1 MKQKKAEERAI
12 EYVFITA
19 LALII
24 LSTGFFIFKLLL
36 GHYDLH
42 ITSLNNNLPFII
54 TGNLSWLLIIILVP
68 VLVICILFYLM
79 DSNRN
84 GVFIAENGFK
94 ISSLLFLVEFLIISV
109 SYYVSPSAAST
120 MKGFNNLDYA
130 LYYSVWTIYIGLI
143 SLVPPLVIFIL
154 LNLYRRTG
162 NGSKLFSGTFNL
174 QQSLIVS
181 IPIALISDII
191 WSNALIEG
199 IQYYL
204 LFYAVSIL
212 FMTKGPVIASFAAL
226 FPLEINIM
234 AYSFFGILELP
245 FIVLI
250 FFLIIAGFLQLV
262 SMIPRHGGN
271 EDEPKVQKQPSKE
284 KKIEKEKPSWVNGK
298 CPNCGHFAFL
308 IKGGASENLVCQNC
322 GYEFNKI

>member
-1 MKQKKAEERAI
+1 
-12 EYVFITA
+12 
-19 LALII
+19 
-24 LSTGFFIFKLLL
+24 
-36 GHYDLH
+36 
-42 ITSLNNNLPFII
+42 
-54 TGNLSWLLIIILVP
+54 
-68 VLVICILFYLM
+68 
-79 DSNRN
+79 
-84 GVFIAENGFK
+84 
-94 ISSLLFLVEFLIISV
+94 
-109 SYYVSPSAAST
+109 
-120 MKGFNNLDYA
+120 
-130 LYYSVWTIYIGLI
+130 
-143 SLVPPLVIFIL
+143 
-154 LNLYRRTG
+154 
-162 NGSKLFSGTFNL
+162 
-174 QQSLIVS
+174 
-181 IPIALISDII
+181 
-191 WSNALIEG
+191 
-199 IQYYL
+199 
-204 LFYAVSIL
+204 
-212 FMTKGPVIASFAAL
+212 MTKGPVIASFAAL